1 MKQRYNE
8 LTEDLIF
15 QAVKDCFAKK
25 WERNDVSSTVE
36 EYAGI
41 RRQDISREIGENKN
55 YLKQQAIINIGYE
68 VENRLKRL
76 LNGNT
81 NALEL
86 DPVVFHNRK
95 DGMNGKVRKI
105 AYCCI
110 FHQIFNHVAYLGLK
124 PLLNAKILPSQ
135 FASIPKRGQTGLK
148 KFVTKKLRKKKYNIR
163 HARKTDVK
171 HAYETTKY
179 AKIIAIIRKEIPS
192 ARWIILLLEEL
203 AKMSPE
209 GCLIIGGYLDA
220 WLFNFLMSYVLR
232 HARNQNKLK
241 RGKKTPLIKEVASFM
256 DDFGFMG
263 SRAADIAK
271 DIKIVNRY
279 LANAMSLSLKYG
291 KTTDFLSIK
300 EEKAKRKELKPSK
313 RACPFLDIGGYRMH
327 ASHVT
332 IRGAIFIRLRRAY
345 LRANKEV
352 EQNGSMSIQR
362 AYKIV
367 AYFGYVKNSD
377 SRGVRKKYNVDML
390 HSIAKSV
397 VSNYQRKINKRRL
410 IK

>member
-76 LNGNT
+76 LNGNA

-179 AKIIAIIRKEIPS
+179 ARDMKNAYNV
-192 ARWIILLLEEL
+192 
-203 AKMSPE
+203 
-209 GCLIIGGYLDA
+209 GVDIIGFAPKTLDEIIKG
-220 WLFNFLMSYVLR
+220 V
-232 HARNQNKLK
+232 
-241 RGKKTPLIKEVASFM
+241 KK
-256 DDFGFMG
+256 
-263 SRAADIAK
+263 
-271 DIKIVNRY
+271 
-279 LANAMSLSLKYG
+279 
-291 KTTDFLSIK
+291 
-300 EEKAKRKELKPSK
+300 
-313 RACPFLDIGGYRMH
+313 
-327 ASHVT
+327 
-332 IRGAIFIRLRRAY
+332 
-345 LRANKEV
+345 
-352 EQNGSMSIQR
+352 
-362 AYKIV
+362 
-367 AYFGYVKNSD
+367 
-377 SRGVRKKYNVDML
+377 
-390 HSIAKSV
+390 
-397 VSNYQRKINKRRL
+397 
-410 IK
+410 